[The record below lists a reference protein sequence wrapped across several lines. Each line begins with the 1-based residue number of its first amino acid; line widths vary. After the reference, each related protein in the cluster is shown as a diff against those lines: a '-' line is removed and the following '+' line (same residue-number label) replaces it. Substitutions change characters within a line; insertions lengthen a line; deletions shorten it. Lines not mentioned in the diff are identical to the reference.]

1 VSKERISN
9 EWKAFIA
16 GLSAQERA
24 ALEAAN
30 IDVGDY
36 FNENL
41 PEPHR
46 RIYDASY
53 ADRVAV
59 KQETDETQSSYT
71 SLVSIIARVIDAL
84 DCTNNREV
92 LLHNDCI
99 RMALGYRNYR
109 SMADVAKKYGVDKAT
124 ISWRVKQIQKRLN
137 LPPSCYM
144 RSDSDCENIKQGVIK
159 SNLKKNE
166 RKTSR
171 HRRAS

>member
-1 VSKERISN
+1 VSRERLSV

-99 RMALGYRNYR
+99 RMALGYRNNR
-109 SMADVAKKYGVDKAT
+109 SFYF
-124 ISWRVKQIQKRLN
+124 S
-137 LPPSCYM
+137 
-144 RSDSDCENIKQGVIK
+144 
-159 SNLKKNE
+159 
-166 RKTSR
+166 
-171 HRRAS
+171 RASWLAIQRVARSKPFCR